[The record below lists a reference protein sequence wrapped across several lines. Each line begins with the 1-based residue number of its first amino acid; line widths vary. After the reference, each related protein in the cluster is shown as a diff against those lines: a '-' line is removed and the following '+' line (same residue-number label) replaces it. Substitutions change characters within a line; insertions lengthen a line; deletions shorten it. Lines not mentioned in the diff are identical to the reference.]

1 MSFRIIFLISIFL
14 FVCGSSDA
22 QILDYKMNYGI
33 NNYFEKQI
41 LYKNIYKAKEEL
53 FKKLRVKRVSVA
65 GRNIEYFINR
75 DGLADTIVTKI
86 VFQNNGQNN
95 GQNKEQSESKQRS
108 IEAYTYDADKNLI
121 QINTGGAELKNIFSD
136 IPAPQRINFFYT
148 EKFLTKASEEYNGSG
163 SDKDMNVIYSEE
175 GMLSKVISVRKTTN
189 DTSLTNFLYDENKR
203 LAFIGRDV
211 SSEYGYKFIYKGGTI
226 VKITNG
232 SWREESVIEGNRPVK
247 IISYSGINS
256 KDNTAY
262 STEEY
267 FYSENGLPDKIVYT
281 DKDGSKTEVNFD
293 YEFYK
298 D

>member
-1 MSFRIIFLISIFL
+1 MRIKRLLIIFILIKLVS
-14 FVCGSSDA
+14 VDTEA

-53 FKKLRVKRVSVA
+53 FKKLRVKSVSVA

-75 DGLADTIVTKI
+75 DGLTDTIVTKV

-95 GQNKEQSESKQRS
+95 GQNKEQSKHRS
-108 IEAYTYDADKNLI
+108 IEAYAYDADKNLI
-121 QINTGGAELKNIFSD
+121 QINTGGAESKNIFSD

-148 EKFLTKASEEYNGSG
+148 DNILTGAHEDYEGG
-163 SDKDMNVIYSEE
+163 GADKDMYITYNEE
-175 GMLSKVISVRKTTN
+175 GLLSKVISVRKTTN

-203 LAFIGRDV
+203 VAFIGRDV
-211 SSEYGYKFIYKGGTI
+211 NSEYGYKFIYNGETI

-247 IISYSGINS
+247 IVSYS

-281 DKDGSKTEVNFD
+281 DKDGSKIEVNFD

>member
-1 MSFRIIFLISIFL
+1 MRIKRLLIFFILIKLVS
-14 FVCGSSDA
+14 VDTKA

-75 DGLADTIVTKI
+75 DGLTDTIVTKV
-86 VFQNNGQNN
+86 VFQNN

-121 QINTGGAELKNIFSD
+121 QINTGGAESKNIFSD
-136 IPAPQRINFFYT
+136 IPAPQQINFLYT
-148 EKFLTKASEEYNGSG
+148 EKFLIKVSEEYNGSG
-163 SDKDMNVIYSEE
+163 ADKDMYITYTEE
-175 GMLSKVISVRKTTN
+175 GLLSKVISVRKTTN
-189 DTSLTNFLYDENKR
+189 DTSLTNFIYDENKR

-211 SSEYGYKFIYKGGTI
+211 SSEYGYKFIYKGETI

-247 IISYSGINS
+247 IISYS
-256 KDNTAY
+256 KENTAY

-267 FYSENGLPDKIVYT
+267 FYRENGLPDKIVYT

>member
-1 MSFRIIFLISIFL
+1 MRIKRLLIIFILIKLVS
-14 FVCGSSDA
+14 VDTKA

-75 DGLADTIVTKI
+75 DGLTDTIVTKI

-95 GQNKEQSESKQRS
+95 GQNKEQSKQRS

-121 QINTGGAELKNIFSD
+121 QINTGGAESKNIFSD

-148 EKFLTKASEEYNGSG
+148 EKFLIKVSEEYNGSG
-163 SDKDMNVIYSEE
+163 ADKDMYITYTEE
-175 GMLSKVISVRKTTN
+175 GLLSKVISVRKTTN
-189 DTSLTNFLYDENKR
+189 DTSLTNFFYDENKR

-211 SSEYGYKFIYKGGTI
+211 SSEYGYKFIYKGETI

-247 IISYSGINS
+247 IISYS
-256 KDNTAY
+256 KENTAY

-267 FYSENGLPDKIVYT
+267 FYIENGLPDKIVYT

>member
-1 MSFRIIFLISIFL
+1 MSFRIIFLILIFL
-14 FVCGSSDA
+14 CVCRSSDA

-33 NNYFEKQI
+33 NNYLEKQI

-75 DGLADTIVTKI
+75 DGLTDTIVTKV

-108 IEAYTYDADKNLI
+108 IESYTYDADKNLI
-121 QINTGGAELKNIFSD
+121 QINTGGAEPKNIFSD
-136 IPAPQRINFFYT
+136 IPAPQRIIFFYT
-148 EKFLTKASEEYNGSG
+148 ERFLTKASEEYNGSG
-163 SDKDMNVIYSEE
+163 ADKDMYITYNEE
-175 GMLSKVISVRKTTN
+175 GLLSKVISVRKTTN

-226 VKITNG
+226 VKITNS

-247 IISYSGINS
+247 IVSFAE
-256 KDNTAY
+256 DNTAY

-281 DKDGSKTEVNFD
+281 DKDGSKTEVKFD

>member
-1 MSFRIIFLISIFL
+1 MCSEMN
-14 FVCGSSDA
+14 A
-22 QILDYKMNYGI
+22 QVLDFKMNYGI

-41 LYKNIYKAKEEL
+41 LYKNVYKAKEEL

-65 GRNIEYFINR
+65 GKNIEYFINR
-75 DGLADTIVTKI
+75 DGLTDTIVTKV

-95 GQNKEQSESKQRS
+95 GQNKEQSNHRS

-121 QINTGGAELKNIFSD
+121 QINTGGAEVKNIFSD
-136 IPAPQRINFFYT
+136 VPAPQRINFFYT
-148 EKFLTKASEEYNGSG
+148 EKFLTKASEEYIGSG
-163 SDKDMNVIYSEE
+163 SDKDIFVTYNEE
-175 GMLSKVISVRKTTN
+175 GLLSKIISVGGSKK
-189 DTSLTNFLYDENKR
+189 DTSLTNFIYDENKR
-203 LAFIGRDV
+203 LVFIGRDT
-211 SSEYGYKFIYKGGTI
+211 SSGYGYKFMYKGDTI
-226 VKITNG
+226 VKITNN
-232 SWREESVIEGNRPVK
+232 SWGEESVIEGNRPVK

-256 KDNTAY
+256 KENTAY

-267 FYSENGLPDKIVYT
+267 FYRENGLPDKIVYT

>member
-1 MSFRIIFLISIFL
+1 MCSEMN
-14 FVCGSSDA
+14 A
-22 QILDYKMNYGI
+22 QVLDFKMNYGI

-75 DGLADTIVTKI
+75 DGLTDTIVTKI

-95 GQNKEQSESKQRS
+95 GQNKEQSNHRS

-148 EKFLTKASEEYNGSG
+148 DKFLTKASEEYNGSG
-163 SDKDMNVIYSEE
+163 SDKDMFVTYNEE
-175 GMLSKVISVRKTTN
+175 GLLSKIISVGGSKK
-189 DTSLTNFLYDENKR
+189 DTSLTNFIYDENKR
-203 LAFIGRDV
+203 LVFIGRDT
-211 SSEYGYKFIYKGGTI
+211 SSGYGYKFMYKGDTI
-226 VKITNG
+226 VKITNN
-232 SWREESVIEGNRPVK
+232 SWGEESVIEGNRPVK
-247 IISYSGINS
+247 IISYPGINL
-256 KDNTAY
+256 KENTAY

-267 FYSENGLPDKIVYT
+267 FYRENGLSDKIVYT

>member
-1 MSFRIIFLISIFL
+1 MSFRIIFLILIFL
-14 FVCGSSDA
+14 CVCRSSDA

-75 DGLADTIVTKI
+75 DGLTDTIVTKV

-203 LAFIGRDV
+203 LAFIGRDA
-211 SSEYGYKFIYKGGTI
+211 SSEYGYKFIYKGETI

-232 SWREESVIEGNRPVK
+232 SWREESMIEGNRPVK
-247 IISYSGINS
+247 IISYS

-267 FYSENGLPDKIVYT
+267 FYRENGLPDKIVYT

>member
-1 MSFRIIFLISIFL
+1 MRIKRLLIIFILIKLVS
-14 FVCGSSDA
+14 VDTEA

-41 LYKNIYKAKEEL
+41 LYKNIYEAKEEL
-53 FKKLRVKRVSVA
+53 FKKLLVKRVSVA

-75 DGLADTIVTKI
+75 DGLTDTIVTKI

-95 GQNKEQSESKQRS
+95 GQNKEQSKQRS

-121 QINTGGAELKNIFSD
+121 QINTGGTESKNIFSD

-148 EKFLTKASEEYNGSG
+148 EKFLIKVSEEYNGSG
-163 SDKDMNVIYSEE
+163 ADKDMYITYTEE
-175 GMLSKVISVRKTTN
+175 GLLSKVISVRKTTN
-189 DTSLTNFLYDENKR
+189 DTSLTNFIYDENKR

-211 SSEYGYKFIYKGGTI
+211 SSEYGYKFIYKGETI

-247 IISYSGINS
+247 IISYS
-256 KDNTAY
+256 KENTAY

-267 FYSENGLPDKIVYT
+267 FYRENGLPDKIIYT

-298 D
+298 N

>member
-1 MSFRIIFLISIFL
+1 MRIKRLLIFFILIKLVS
-14 FVCGSSDA
+14 VDTKA

-75 DGLADTIVTKI
+75 DGLTDTIVTKI

-95 GQNKEQSESKQRS
+95 GQNKEQSKQRS

-121 QINTGGAELKNIFSD
+121 QINTGGAESKNIFSD

-148 EKFLTKASEEYNGSG
+148 EKFLIKVSEEYNGSG
-163 SDKDMNVIYSEE
+163 ADKDMYITYTEE
-175 GMLSKVISVRKTTN
+175 GLLSKVISVRKTTN
-189 DTSLTNFLYDENKR
+189 DTSLTNFIYDENKR

-211 SSEYGYKFIYKGGTI
+211 SSEYGYKFIYKGETI

-247 IISYSGINS
+247 IISYS
-256 KDNTAY
+256 KENTAY

-267 FYSENGLPDKIVYT
+267 FYRENGLPDKIVYT